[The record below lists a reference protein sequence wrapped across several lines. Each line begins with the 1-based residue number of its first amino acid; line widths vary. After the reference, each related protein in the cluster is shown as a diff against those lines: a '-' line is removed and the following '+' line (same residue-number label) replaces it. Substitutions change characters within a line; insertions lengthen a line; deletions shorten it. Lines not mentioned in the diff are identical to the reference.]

1 MPLSDKLISL
11 GNSVRNLSGTTD
23 KLSLSNM
30 TEIINQFSAFKN
42 HGSLTSN
49 DLNEVDEP
57 GTYDVSECENKPIK
71 NWGSL
76 IVIKAGTR
84 VVQIYIADSGATFIR
99 NGYKNIFAYSWTQVG
114 GVTKAFL
121 YALRRHFSSSLIGG
135 VA

>member
-1 MPLSDKLISL
+1 MPLSEALISL
-11 GNSVRNLSGTTD
+11 GNSVRTLSGTTD
-23 KLSLSNM
+23 KLNLSNM

-71 NWGSL
+71 NWGAL

-99 NGYKNIFAYSWTQVG
+99 NGYKNNFAYSWKQMG

-121 YALRRHFSSSLIGG
+121 YALERHFNPVIGG

>member
-1 MPLSDKLISL
+1 MSLNEVLISL
-11 GNSVRNLSGTTD
+11 GNSVRTLSGTTD

-49 DLNEVDEP
+49 DLNEVDES
-57 GTYDVSECENKPIK
+57 GTYDVRECENKPVN
-71 NWGSL
+71 NWGAL

-99 NGYKNIFAYSWTQVG
+99 NGYKNNFAYSWKQMG
-114 GVTKAFL
+114 GG
-121 YALRRHFSSSLIGG
+121 HN
-135 VA
+135 

>member
-1 MPLSDKLISL
+1 MSLNEVLISL
-11 GNSVRNLSGTTD
+11 GNSVRTLSGTTD

-57 GTYDVSECENKPIK
+57 GTYDVSECENMPIK
-71 NWGSL
+71 NWGAL

-99 NGYKNIFAYSWTQVG
+99 NGYKNNFTYSWKQMG
-114 GVTKAFL
+114 GITKAL
-121 YALRRHFSSSLIGG
+121 LSALTPMKVGC
-135 VA
+135 AA